1 MIRPTPSRSQDIPGH
16 CYRKRE
22 EGWMVY
28 NESGHDRAL
37 TSFERA
43 NGQHRANEGASVFE
57 GWFSISDRC
66 CCVRPPPPYGNIFRC
81 FRIKIWPVIYC
92 REYRSLAVTHG
103 ANSRKR
109 SSRRKEKS
117 IGQRQL
123 IRAVTIERYRRH
135 EMTDRRLAK
144 TGGWN
149 GVEREMGPTGLT
161 GADND
166 RAASRS

>member
-1 MIRPTPSRSQDIPGH
+1 
-16 CYRKRE
+16 
-22 EGWMVY
+22 MVY

-66 CCVRPPPPYGNIFRC
+66 CCVPPLAARQHFQMFSDKNMPSDLLPRVPQSRGHARGRLEETEPGEEGKVDRAATIDSTGNDRAISTPRNDGS
-81 FRIKIWPVIYC
+81 P
-92 REYRSLAVTHG
+92 
-103 ANSRKR
+103 
-109 SSRRKEKS
+109 
-117 IGQRQL
+117 IGK
-123 IRAVTIERYRRH
+123 
-135 EMTDRRLAK
+135 DR
-144 TGGWN
+144 GVN